1 MQGAVFSYG
10 TADNSFLVNCHELT
24 KFSAVSYL
32 ILGQTAGSGLFSVM
46 FLFSGFFV
54 LRDEIPDYWIWLH
67 YLSLFK
73 YGYDSMVVNAF
84 KHYVHSDSLTN
95 EEILHMYSVDGV
107 DRGTGIGVLWLFTIA
122 FRCVFYYRLVTRFS
136 GSRK

>member
-1 MQGAVFSYG
+1 
-10 TADNSFLVNCHELT
+10 
-24 KFSAVSYL
+24 
-32 ILGQTAGSGLFSVM
+32 M

-54 LRDEIPDYWIWLH
+54 MRDEIPDFWIWLH

-73 YGYDSMVVNAF
+73 YGYDSMAVNAF
-84 KHYVHSDSLTN
+84 KHYVTSDTQTN
-95 EEILHMYSVDGV
+95 EEILQLYSIDGV
-107 DRGTGIGVLWLFTIA
+107 DRGTGVGVLWLFTIV